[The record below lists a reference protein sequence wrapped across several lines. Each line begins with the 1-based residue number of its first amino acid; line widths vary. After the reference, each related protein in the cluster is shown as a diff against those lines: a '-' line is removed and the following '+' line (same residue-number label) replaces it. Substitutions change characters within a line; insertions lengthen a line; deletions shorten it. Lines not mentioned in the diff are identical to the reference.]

1 MTARILIDGSGF
13 KVSKPGN
20 NVLTAA
26 NQNLIITSG
35 ASNALG
41 VFLTGTATGAT
52 ATIPFG
58 RTLPFIPRF
67 WLSAR
72 INSTTWQQLSHF
84 TRRTTNFDWG
94 SDEEGIEGVEGIID
108 QTRLLIRNHGG
119 YSLIRYVIFN
129 TGLTP

>member
-1 MTARILIDGSGF
+1 MTARILIAGSAF

-20 NVLTAA
+20 TVLTAA
-26 NQNLIITSG
+26 SQKLIINSG
-35 ASNALG
+35 ASTPWASS
-41 VFLTGTATGAT
+41 GTATGAT

-58 RTLPFIPRF
+58 RTLHFIPRF

-94 SDEEGIEGVEGIID
+94 SDEEGIEGVEGIVD
-108 QTRLLIRNHGG
+108 QTRLLIRNHSG